1 MLRGEIR
8 SSKEKKEEKI
18 KIRGEESGHSCI
30 GQVRSSED
38 FVSLEDHGH
47 VR

>member
-30 GQVRSSED
+30 GQVRSSD
-38 FVSLEDHGH
+38 GFVLLGDHGH
-47 VR
+47 AR